1 MVQSMNTKVEL
12 TVKGSSYLG
21 LSSTGK
27 ILVGD
32 KAFEYYNDRKVEDYI
47 QIPWEEV
54 DYLAASVY
62 FKKYINRFAIFTKKD
77 GSFSFS
83 AGRNNKMLLR
93 AIRNHMPE
101 EKMVQSLGFF
111 TVLKRGIVNL
121 FHKSKKNQ

>member
-27 ILVGD
+27 IMIGD

-62 FKKYINRFAIFTKKD
+62 FKKYINRFEIFTKKD
-77 GSFSFS
+77 GSFCFS